1 MIDQSEPLQK
11 LPFSQRFGFAPLPT
25 PLPLDAISVNLW
37 TDLFNTLLLTSSKSD
52 EEEQQ
57 KLGQDIWMHFLH
69 MPLGEIPRTQMYEIV
84 LLADIIEYVRD
95 KSYVA
100 PDFRVYDLLEF
111 VCADQYTRSLR
122 QPLQTQANQDFE
134 RDFAAVRLIDG
145 LITPITDEQ
154 QRATIEIAMQ
164 TPLAG
169 IQVQLHNSLA
179 LMSDHT
185 DPKYG
190 DSMKN
195 SISAVETLCRKIIH
209 ENKATLGQALKQL
222 KNAGIQLHPSLE
234 KAFELMY
241 GYTSD
246 ESGARHALM
255 DEGHLELEDARYLL
269 VTCSAFI
276 NYLVVKADK
285 AGIKLETS
293 E

>member
-25 PLPLDAISVNLW
+25 PLPLDAISVNLR

-111 VCADQYTRSLR
+111 VCADQYIRSLR
-122 QPLQTQANQDFE
+122 QPLQTQTNQDFE

-154 QRATIEIAMQ
+154 QRATIELAMQ
-164 TPLAG
+164 APLAG
-169 IQVQLHNSLA
+169 VRTQLHNSLA
-179 LMSDHT
+179 LMSDHD

-190 DSMKN
+190 DSIKN
-195 SISAVETLCRKIIH
+195 SISAVETLCRKMTH

-222 KNAGIQLHPSLE
+222 KNAGIRLHPSLE
-234 KAFELMY
+234 KAFELLY

-255 DEGHLELEDARYLL
+255 DEGHLELEDARYML